1 MTRRPPR
8 STRTDTLVP
17 YTTLFRSNKSIN
29 SGDISSIEGLSSMDD
44 VDRRI
49 LRVLQEA
56 SDLPV
61 AEIAERVGLSP
72 SPCWRRIQKLEAEGA
87 VERPA
92 ALLNTATMNV
102 GRSDARRAGN
112 ECVGTSGTWG
122 WRRTSQKN

>member
-72 SPCWRRIQKLEAEGA
+72 SPCCRRIQKLEAEG
-87 VERPA
+87 VIERRA
-92 ALLNTATMNV
+92 ALLNPEKMNV
-102 GRSDARRAGN
+102 GATVFVAI
-112 ECVGTSGTWG
+112 
-122 WRRTSQKN
+122 RTHQQETGQAPGRERGG